1 MWQILLQKYSNV
13 LLLLCNNTEKFQNL
27 VFCLALL
34 EVHVSKHSGLWAAE
48 EQGYLNFYHFPI
60 TKVAKQPVL
69 SGRFFSNITTE
80 NFLAFV
86 KHHHNLQTCKEQ

>member
-1 MWQILLQKYSNV
+1 MWQILLQRYSNV

-27 VFCLALL
+27 FCLALL

-48 EQGYLNFYHFPI
+48 EQGYLNVYHFPI

-69 SGRFFSNITTE
+69 SG
-80 NFLAFV
+80 
-86 KHHHNLQTCKEQ
+86 